1 MNEDSATVA
10 ACDRVAGLEPEAA
23 LALFRAK
30 RVGLTGEE
38 AAAIRRRT
46 GANQLARSGRTLPAV
61 LLSQVRSPLLGLL
74 FLAAA
79 VSIGVGERTS
89 GGIILAIMAL
99 SVGLGVFNEFRSEQ
113 TLAALRE
120 RTGRRATALRE
131 GAPLDLPAAELVP
144 GDVCVLQIGDVVPAD
159 LRLLGVTELT
169 IDEAALSGEPYPV
182 EKQIAAVHDSDGV
195 VHANCAYMGTIVR
208 SGRGLG
214 LVVAT
219 GMQTRLGAVAGGV
232 QEHQPPTGF
241 QRGLTSFAGLL
252 AKVTGVL
259 TISIFGINAGLGHP
273 LLDSLL
279 FSLAI
284 AVGLTPQLLPA
295 IVTVSLS
302 TGARRMA
309 ERKVLVKRL
318 VAIEDLGDAD
328 VLFTDK
334 TGTLTEG
341 EIRYREAV
349 GPTGAIRRDLNL
361 QGLFCSELDFE
372 HGGVP
377 LGNTLD
383 LAIWRSLEPKVAEA
397 ELSRAGCVATL
408 PFTFD
413 RRRTSVVLDRDDK
426 RRLLCKGAAEEVLA
440 RCTTARLPAG
450 VEPIAAVRPQVEQT
464 LAALLDKGH
473 RMLALAE
480 RPIAA
485 KARYSEADEEE
496 LELLG
501 FLVFADPPKADAAE
515 SIARLQRLGIELKIL
530 TGDNERTAA
539 HVCAELGLAVKGV
552 ARGTDMTGL
561 SDEQLTKLVAETTIF
576 ARVSPEQK
584 ALLVAAAQGAG
595 QDVAFLGDGVNDA
608 VALHKA
614 DVGISVDTAVDVAK
628 EAADVLLLEKSLRA
642 IADGVVE
649 GRRIFANTTKYV
661 LMGTS
666 SNFGN
671 MFSAAGASLF
681 LSFLPML
688 PTQILLNNMLYD
700 CSELTIPTDEV
711 DEELL
716 ARPEHWD
723 IGFIRRFMIFF
734 GPISSLYDFATFA
747 VMIWVFHAHAPLF
760 RSGWFVESLATQS
773 LVVFVIRTR
782 RVPFF
787 RSRPSRPLLAT
798 TIAVVLVGL
807 ALPYSPLAHTLG
819 FRSLP
824 WLFLAILGA
833 MTATYLA
840 LAELGKSYFYRYSRN
855 TASSTVVTP
864 PKTG

>member
-1 MNEDSATVA
+1 MALAMLGATP
-10 ACDRVAGLEPEAA
+10 AGL
-23 LALFRAK
+23 R
-30 RVGLTGEE
+30 GD
-38 AAAIRRRT
+38 AAAAVLVRE
-46 GANQLARSGRTLPAV
+46 GANELGRSGRTLISV

-74 FLAAA
+74 TVAAA
-79 VSIGVGERTS
+79 VSIAVGERTS
-89 GGIILAIMAL
+89 GAIILGIMAL
-99 SVGLGVFNEFRSEQ
+99 SVGLGVFNEYRSEQ
-113 TLAALRE
+113 TLASLRE
-120 RTGRRATALRE
+120 RTGRRATALRD
-131 GAPLDLPAAELVP
+131 GKPLELPASQLVR
-144 GDVCVLQIGDVVPAD
+144 GDVCLLQTGDVVPAD
-159 LRLLGVTELT
+159 LRLFGASELT
-169 IDEAALSGEPYPV
+169 VDEATLSGEPYPV
-182 EKQIAAVHDSDGV
+182 EKQIAAVDEPAGS

-214 LVVAT
+214 VVGAT
-219 GMQTRLGAVAGGV
+219 GMQTRLGAVAGGI
-232 QEHQPPTGF
+232 QEHQPPTAF

-259 TISIFGINAGLGHP
+259 TVSIFVLNAALGRP
-273 LLDSLL
+273 ILDSLL

-309 ERKVLVKRL
+309 QRSVLVKRL
-318 VAIEDLGDAD
+318 VSIEDLGDAD
-328 VLFTDK
+328 ILFTDK

-349 GPTGAIRRDLNL
+349 GPTGVITDELSL
-361 QGLFCSELDFE
+361 QGLLCSELDFE
-372 HGGVP
+372 HGGTP

-397 ELSRAGCVATL
+397 ELARAGRVETL
-408 PFTFD
+408 PFTFE
-413 RRRTSVVLDRDDK
+413 RRRTSVVLEREGR

-440 RCTTARLPAG
+440 RCSFVRFPTGPRPVADARS
-450 VEPIAAVRPQVEQT
+450 EVEQT
-464 LAALLDKGH
+464 LAELLDHGH
-473 RMLALAE
+473 RLLALAE
-480 RPIAA
+480 RPIET
-485 KARYSEADEEE
+485 KPEYADSDETQ

-501 FLVFADPPKADAAE
+501 FLVFADPPKQDAAE
-515 SIARLQRLGIELKIL
+515 SIARLQRLGIELKVL

-539 HVCAELGLAVKGV
+539 HVCRELGLEVKGV
-552 ARGTDMTGL
+552 VRGSELAELTDQ
-561 SDEQLTKLVAETTIF
+561 ELTALVARTTIF
-576 ARVSPEQK
+576 ARVGPEQK
-584 ALLVAAAQGAG
+584 AELVAAAQRNGD
-595 QDVAFLGDGVNDA
+595 DVAFLGDGVNDA
-608 VALHKA
+608 VALHRA
-614 DVGISVDTAVDVAK
+614 DVGISVEGAVDVAK

-688 PTQILLNNMLYD
+688 PSQILLNNMLYD
-700 CSELTIPTDEV
+700 CSELTIPTDNV

-723 IGFIRRFMIFF
+723 IGFIRRFMVFF
-734 GPISSLYDFATFA
+734 GPISSLYDFLTFA
-747 VMIWVFHAHAPLF
+747 VMLWVFHAHAPLF

-787 RSRPSRPLLAT
+787 RSKPSRPLLAT
-798 TIAVVLVGL
+798 TIAVVLIGL
-807 ALPYSPLAHTLG
+807 ALPFTPVAHQLG

-824 WLFLAILGA
+824 WLFLGILAA
-833 MTATYLA
+833 MTATYLV
-840 LAELGKSYFYRYSRN
+840 LAEIGKSYFYRHSARS
-855 TASSTVVTP
+855 A
-864 PKTG
+864 